1 MTFRSFHLFD
11 SLKLGTLLLLGT
23 LLFVL
28 GTPSQQASLG
38 AYLAFF
44 GIILL
49 QSVEILYQFRPYE
62 VTNKAQSTIVL
73 RLSIALQ
80 LILAS
85 VLVVLT
91 GGMGSIYELIYFL
104 PIISAASKLPG
115 REVMVAV
122 GAAALAIL
130 GFIITAEQVPSSI
143 SRVKEFQDA
152 VTAIVYFIIGGTLIY
167 LFAKDER
174 EQRLHYQ
181 TMAAKLADTNSELMV
196 VQAELTERL
205 TQLAQMEERIQRIG
219 QFAALGELA
228 GQVAHE
234 VRNPLGIIK
243 GAAEMLATRL
253 TDVSTLRH
261 VAVLLEEVER
271 VNKVVEGILR
281 LGRPLRI
288 QTTSLVFQDLLQA
301 VVNATIAASP
311 ERRSSIRLNLLPTSL
326 ILSGDWELLHIA
338 FSNLIRNALQA
349 TPPQGMVSV
358 TAHTP
363 DDGATLVIEDTGI
376 GLSPDDLKRLGE
388 PFFSKREGG
397 VGLGFALARRI
408 IAEHGGSVNVTS
420 ALGQGTRLAVHL
432 PIHRQ
437 QKGRRAVA
445 NLNGVAEKGEFK
457 WQPS

>member
-38 AYLAFF
+38 SYLAFF

-115 REVMVAV
+115 RVVMVAV

-253 TDVSTLRH
+253 TDVSTQRH

-271 VNKVVEGILR
+271 VNKVVEGILS
-281 LGRPLRI
+281 LGRPLRLL
-288 QTTSLVFQDLLQA
+288 TTSLVFQDLLQA
-301 VVNATIAASP
+301 VVKATLAASP
-311 ERRSSIRLNLLPTSL
+311 ERHGSMQLHLSPTPL
-326 ILSGDWELLHIA
+326 IVSGDWELLHLA

-358 TAHTP
+358 TALTP
-363 DDGATLVIEDTGI
+363 DDGAALVIEDTGI

-408 IAEHGGSVNVTS
+408 IVEHGGSVDVTS
-420 ALGQGTRLAVHL
+420 TLGQGTRLTIHL

-437 QKGRRAVA
+437 QKEKQAVA
-445 NLNGVAEKGEFK
+445 NLYGVTEEGESK

>member
-28 GTPSQQASLG
+28 GTTSQQASLG

-49 QSVEILYQFRPYE
+49 QSIEILYQFRPYE

-122 GAAALAIL
+122 GSAAVAIL

-234 VRNPLGIIK
+234 VRTPLGLSR
-243 GAAEMLATRL
+243 GRL
-253 TDVSTLRH
+253 
-261 VAVLLEEVER
+261 
-271 VNKVVEGILR
+271 KC
-281 LGRPLRI
+281 
-288 QTTSLVFQDLLQA
+288 
-301 VVNATIAASP
+301 
-311 ERRSSIRLNLLPTSL
+311 
-326 ILSGDWELLHIA
+326 
-338 FSNLIRNALQA
+338 
-349 TPPQGMVSV
+349 
-358 TAHTP
+358 
-363 DDGATLVIEDTGI
+363 
-376 GLSPDDLKRLGE
+376 
-388 PFFSKREGG
+388 
-397 VGLGFALARRI
+397 
-408 IAEHGGSVNVTS
+408 
-420 ALGQGTRLAVHL
+420 
-432 PIHRQ
+432 
-437 QKGRRAVA
+437 
-445 NLNGVAEKGEFK
+445 
-457 WQPS
+457 

>member
-1 MTFRSFHLFD
+1 
-11 SLKLGTLLLLGT
+11 
-23 LLFVL
+23 
-28 GTPSQQASLG
+28 
-38 AYLAFF
+38 
-44 GIILL
+44 
-49 QSVEILYQFRPYE
+49 
-62 VTNKAQSTIVL
+62 
-73 RLSIALQ
+73 
-80 LILAS
+80 
-85 VLVVLT
+85 
-91 GGMGSIYELIYFL
+91 MGSIYELIYFL

-253 TDVSTLRH
+253 TDVSTQRH
-261 VAVLLEEVER
+261 VAVLLEEAGR
-271 VNKVVEGILR
+271 CAYRRPRWFSRIYCR
-281 LGRPLRI
+281 L
-288 QTTSLVFQDLLQA
+288 
-301 VVNATIAASP
+301 
-311 ERRSSIRLNLLPTSL
+311 
-326 ILSGDWELLHIA
+326 W
-338 FSNLIRNALQA
+338 
-349 TPPQGMVSV
+349 
-358 TAHTP
+358 
-363 DDGATLVIEDTGI
+363 
-376 GLSPDDLKRLGE
+376 
-388 PFFSKREGG
+388 
-397 VGLGFALARRI
+397 
-408 IAEHGGSVNVTS
+408 
-420 ALGQGTRLAVHL
+420 
-432 PIHRQ
+432 
-437 QKGRRAVA
+437 
-445 NLNGVAEKGEFK
+445 
-457 WQPS
+457 

>member
-1 MTFRSFHLFD
+1 
-11 SLKLGTLLLLGT
+11 
-23 LLFVL
+23 
-28 GTPSQQASLG
+28 
-38 AYLAFF
+38 
-44 GIILL
+44 
-49 QSVEILYQFRPYE
+49 
-62 VTNKAQSTIVL
+62 
-73 RLSIALQ
+73 
-80 LILAS
+80 
-85 VLVVLT
+85 
-91 GGMGSIYELIYFL
+91 
-104 PIISAASKLPG
+104 
-115 REVMVAV
+115 
-122 GAAALAIL
+122 
-130 GFIITAEQVPSSI
+130 
-143 SRVKEFQDA
+143 
-152 VTAIVYFIIGGTLIY
+152 
-167 LFAKDER
+167 
-174 EQRLHYQ
+174 
-181 TMAAKLADTNSELMV
+181 
-196 VQAELTERL
+196 
-205 TQLAQMEERIQRIG
+205 
-219 QFAALGELA
+219 
-228 GQVAHE
+228 
-234 VRNPLGIIK
+234 
-243 GAAEMLATRL
+243 
-253 TDVSTLRH
+253 